1 MASRS
6 PRSLKHEYELFVEA
20 EIENYK
26 ESVPRG
32 ALLKIGDEA
41 AAALASQQQ
50 LVLTELLLCEE
61 VDRIIFRR
69 LGLPSYRTWR
79 RRRLKALDGL
89 RRPEHW
95 GLSADDAIVRAVRP
109 APDGHV
115 LVAGMRAE
123 GQALYLAANGC
134 AVTAIDGDLDVVQRV
149 LDAAQAAGLLERVR
163 GCVGDLASWTPDRTL
178 SAVLCA
184 PAAFTR
190 LSVDEEIRV
199 LAGLQNATARGGV
212 HLLETELGGVGA
224 VSIDE
229 LTRRYRG
236 WDVSLEPDHDARS
249 TFLARKAV
257 SVME

>member
-1 MASRS
+1 MPSRA

-26 ESVPRG
+26 ESVPRA

-41 AAALASQQQ
+41 AAALAQQQQ

-79 RRRLKALDGL
+79 GRRLKALEAL

-95 GLSADDAIVRAVRP
+95 GLHPDDAVVRAVRP
-109 APDGHV
+109 APEGHV

-134 AVTAIDGDLDVVQRV
+134 AVTAIDDELDIVQRV
-149 LDAAQAAGLLERVR
+149 LEAAQAAGLLERVR
-163 GCVGDLASWTPDRTL
+163 GCVGDLADWTPDRTL

-190 LSVDEEIRV
+190 LSADEQSRV
-199 LAGLQNATARGGV
+199 ITELQDATARGGV
-212 HLLETELGGVGA
+212 HLIETEATGVGA

-229 LTRRYRG
+229 LTRCYHG
-236 WDVSLEPDHDARS
+236 WDVSLEAGHDAS
-249 TFLARKAV
+249 PTFLARKAV
-257 SVME
+257 A

>member
-6 PRSLKHEYELFVEA
+6 PRSPKHEYELFVEA
-20 EIENYK
+20 EIVGYK
-26 ESVPRG
+26 ESVPRSV
-32 ALLKIGDEA
+32 LLKIGDEA

-79 RRRLKALDGL
+79 RRRLKALDAL

-95 GLSADDAIVRAVRP
+95 GLNAADPIVRAVRP
-109 APDGHV
+109 APEGHV

-123 GQALYLAANGC
+123 GHALYLAANGC
-134 AVTAIDGDLDVVQRV
+134 AVTAIDGELDVVQRV
-149 LDAAQAAGLLERVR
+149 LDAAKAAGLLERVR
-163 GCVGDLASWTPDRTL
+163 GCVGELAAWTPDYTL
-178 SAVLCA
+178 SVVLCA
-184 PAAFTR
+184 PAAFSR

-199 LAGLQNATARGGV
+199 IDGLQRATARGGV
-212 HLLETELGGVGA
+212 HLLETELGGLGA

-229 LTRRYRG
+229 LTRRYHG
-236 WDVSLEPDHDARS
+236 WDVSVEPNHDARR

-257 SVME
+257 A